1 MKVIILAGGLGSRLA
16 EETSDKPK
24 PMVEICGNPILWH
37 IMKSYQSQI
46 ECEFIVAT
54 GYLSEIIDE
63 YLSSPQFKS
72 QGITATTHFTG
83 NESSTG
89 GRVKQVM
96 ATIPG
101 ERAMVTYGD
110 GLSDLDIQS
119 LLTFHEEHGKFAT
132 VTAVRPAARFGRLE
146 LQGDRVLNFSEKSQS
161 QEGWIN
167 GGYFV
172 FEPEVAE
179 YISFDSQPLE
189 HEPLGNLANEG
200 NLMAFKH
207 FGFWHPMDTLREKL
221 DLEKLVES
229 GDAPWMRQFH

>member
-16 EETSDKPK
+16 EETADKPK
-24 PMVEICGNPILWH
+24 PMVEICGNPIIWH

-46 ECEFIVAT
+46 DCEFIVAT
-54 GYLSEIIDE
+54 GHLSEVIDD
-63 YLSSPQFKS
+63 YLSSLDFKS
-72 QGITATTHFTG
+72 HGITATTHFTG
-83 NESSTG
+83 KASSTG
-89 GRVKQVM
+89 GRVKRVM
-96 ATIPG
+96 AAIPG
-101 ERAMVTYGD
+101 ERVMVTYGD
-110 GLSDLDIQS
+110 GLCDLDIAS
-119 LLTFHEEHGKFAT
+119 LLTFHEKHGKLAT

-146 LQGDRVLNFSEKSQS
+146 LQGDQVTNFSEKTQS

-189 HEPLGNLANEG
+189 HEPLGNLASEG

-229 GDAPWMRQFH
+229 GDAPWMRKFK